1 MNINETKLSRVW
13 QHFTD
18 PNRSA
23 AILTAFRGEYDREEN
38 LRRNRTLAAE
48 LRNLGYGIVYVDGFW
63 VENPGTDDEVRVAED
78 SILVSAPAD
87 KTNTFAESIARLGRK
102 YDQEAVVVKDLKGT
116 RLIFKDGGE
125 DSLGEIKP
133 GQLSDIYTKLR
144 TNKEAS
150 TFVFESERDDI
161 GFIQR
166 LAGIRSK

>member
-1 MNINETKLSRVW
+1 MAINESKLSRVW

-63 VENPGTDDEVRVAED
+63 VENPGTPEEIRVAED
-78 SILVSAPAD
+78 SILVTAPAD
-87 KTNTFAESIARLGRK
+87 KSGAFAESIAKLGNK
-102 YDQEAVVVKDLKGT
+102 YEQEAVVVKDSRGT
-116 RLIFKDGGE
+116 RLIFKDGSE
-125 DSLGEIKP
+125 EPLGEIKP

-144 TNKEAS
+144 TNKQAS
-150 TFVFESERDDI
+150 TFVFEGERDDL

-166 LAGIRSK
+166 LAGIKSK